1 MRHKRLWEDP
11 LEQEM
16 APESS
21 ILGQKMPWMKKPGG
35 LQSRGHKEWDA
46 TEHAHTLC
54 KLKVYGTMIL
64 MYTRK

>member
-1 MRHKRLWEDP
+1 
-11 LEQEM
+11 
-16 APESS
+16 
-21 ILGQKMPWMKKPGG
+21 MPWMKKPGG
-35 LQSRGHKEWDA
+35 IQSRGHEEWDA